1 MASNSAKTHAIRNRK
16 RNKNKANMKAT
27 QKRMQSNSEVL
38 AKLSAEKKSWG
49 LYQQAEITLVSIK
62 APHPAKQFYRLF

>member
-1 MASNSAKTHAIRNRK
+1 VASNSAKTHAIRNRK

-38 AKLSAEKKSWG
+38 AKLSAEKKS
-49 LYQQAEITLVSIK
+49 
-62 APHPAKQFYRLF
+62 